1 MLPTADICDK
11 YPENTLVAK
20 PIFKDFGGRT
30 AFFGK
35 AITLKTLD
43 DNTKVRSS
51 LESDGTNKVLVVDGE
66 GSMNCALLGGNLASM
81 ASENNWSGIIING
94 CVRDQL
100 EIIVE
105 NIGVKALAAHPK
117 KSGKNDGGEFKVKLN
132 FADVSI
138 SDDDF
143 IYADEDGIV
152 ISNDELKF

>member
-11 YPENTLVAK
+11 YPKDILVAK

-35 AITLKTLD
+35 VVTLKTLD
-43 DNTKVRSS
+43 DNTKVRSI
-51 LESDGTNKVLVVDGE
+51 LETDGTNKVLVVDGE
-66 GSMNCALLGGNLASM
+66 GSMNCALLGGNLASI

-100 EIIVE
+100 EILVE

-117 KSGKNDGGEFKVKLN
+117 KSMKNDGGEFNVTLN
-132 FADVSI
+132 FANITI
-138 SDDDF
+138 SDGDF

-152 ISNDELKF
+152 VSKEELKF

>member
-11 YPENTLVAK
+11 YPESTLVAK
-20 PIFKDFGGRT
+20 PIFKVFGGRT
-30 AFFGK
+30 AFFGR

-43 DNTKVRSS
+43 DNSKVRSS

-66 GSMNCALLGGNLASM
+66 GSMNCALIGGNLVSM

-105 NIGVKALAAHPK
+105 KLAL
-117 KSGKNDGGEFKVKLN
+117 KL
-132 FADVSI
+132 
-138 SDDDF
+138 
-143 IYADEDGIV
+143 
-152 ISNDELKF
+152 

>member
-11 YPENTLVAK
+11 YPEDILVAK

-35 AITLKTLD
+35 AVTLKTFD
-43 DNTKVRSS
+43 DNTKLKSI
-51 LESDGTNKVLVVDGE
+51 LETDGTNKVLVVDGE
-66 GSMNCALLGGNLASM
+66 GSMNCALLGGNLVSI

-105 NIGVKALAAHPK
+105 NIGFKSLAEHPK
-117 KSGKNDGGEFKVKLN
+117 KSKKNDGGEYKVTLN
-132 FADVSI
+132 FADISI
-138 SDDDF
+138 SEDDY

-152 ISNDELKF
+152 VTKKKLKF